1 VTPTIRLARPEDAA
15 AIATFSARTF
25 FETYAES
32 NDPADMTAHLA
43 AKYSEAIQAAE
54 LADPGL
60 VYLLAEI
67 DGALAGFA
75 LLHLDHALENTGLS
89 RPVELVRFYVAK
101 EWHGHGVA
109 QTLMS
114 ACRREAIRRDGRT
127 LWLAV
132 WQSNARAIA
141 FYRKMGF
148 AVAGTVAF
156 RLGSQV
162 QTDHMMTLALESVD
176 RVEPVGRG

>member
-1 VTPTIRLARPEDAA
+1 MTPTIRLARSEDAA
-15 AIATFSARTF
+15 AVAAFSARTF
-25 FETYAES
+25 FETYADS

-54 LADPGL
+54 LADPCL

-67 DGALAGFA
+67 GSALAGFA
-75 LLHLDHALENTGLS
+75 LLHLDHSPESTTLS

-109 QTLMS
+109 QALMS
-114 ACRREAIRRDGRT
+114 ACRHEAIRRGGRT
-127 LWLAV
+127 MWLAV
-132 WQSNARAIA
+132 WQSNTRAIA

-162 QTDHMMTLALESVD
+162 QTDHMMTLSLESVD
-176 RVEPVGRG
+176 SVEPVGRG